1 MKDQQF
7 EEISQEYLENIIG
20 GGDWLRDIQKG
31 FKNIGDSIGGF
42 INGWLGN

>member
-7 EEISQEYLENIIG
+7 EEISQEHLENIIG
-20 GGDWLRDIQKG
+20 GGDWLRDIQKS
-31 FKNIGDSIGGF
+31 FKNIGGF